1 MAQIEIE
8 WVEWHRPTKLGV
20 DAYESLKARIGS
32 SQLQNKSFEELRVM
46 LNPDSLGR
54 DRIRWQLK
62 FEGGIFAAGVI
73 VAIFVLDASW
83 VEDFGHWLDTFDNLF
98 MTVVSVILHLIY
110 FLLCLGCFGV
120 IVGFGIRGFTYW
132 PSVGMYVLKNR
143 MFVRRRLR
151 AIQKSHSYEDYLN
164 RE

>member
-1 MAQIEIE
+1 MARIQIE

-20 DAYESLKARIGS
+20 DAYESLKARLDS
-32 SQLQNKSFEELRVM
+32 SQLQNQSFEDLRVM

-54 DRIRWQLK
+54 DSIRWQLK
-62 FEGGIFAAGVI
+62 FEGGMLAAGVI
-73 VAIFVLDASW
+73 IAFFVLDSSW
-83 VEDFGHWLDTFDNLF
+83 VKDLGDWLDKFDNHF
-98 MTVVSVILHLIY
+98 MTVVSVILILTY
-110 FLLCLGCFGV
+110 LLLCLGCFGV
-120 IVGFGIRGFTYW
+120 IVGFGIRAFTYW

-143 MFVRRRLR
+143 IFIRRRLG